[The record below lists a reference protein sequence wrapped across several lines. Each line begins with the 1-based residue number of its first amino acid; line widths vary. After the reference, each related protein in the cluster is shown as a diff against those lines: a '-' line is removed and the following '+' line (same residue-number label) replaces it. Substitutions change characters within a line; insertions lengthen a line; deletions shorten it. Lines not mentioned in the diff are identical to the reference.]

1 MLALKILKLAWGRK
15 AREQLG
21 NKIGQQIKITLKS
34 AEWKL
39 KKQQDLLTLD
49 YYTLQKHSCILLYIV
64 NIGVCWIRQQIK

>member
-49 YYTLQKHSCILLYIV
+49 YYALQKHSCILLYIV

>member
-1 MLALKILKLAWGRK
+1 MFALKILKLAWGRK

-49 YYTLQKHSCILLYIV
+49 YYTLLKHSCILLYIV